1 MKYVWTVGLALM
13 LLAGIPSLATATD
26 APKKEEVT
34 VASVP
39 TDKEV
44 SAPTDKEASVPITT
58 GVGMAVGLA
67 CVGAGLA
74 AIGGGYAIG
83 RVGSHCIDSMA
94 RQPEAANAMF
104 APMVVTAAMIEG
116 ATFFAIAVAL
126 LAVLK
131 IIP

>member
-13 LLAGIPSLATATD
+13 LLATVPSLVAAAD
-26 APKKEEVT
+26 APEKTDGAGEEAKEET
-34 VASVP
+34 
-39 TDKEV
+39 KV
-44 SAPTDKEASVPITT
+44 SPPIST

-116 ATFFAIAVAL
+116 ATFFAIAVGL